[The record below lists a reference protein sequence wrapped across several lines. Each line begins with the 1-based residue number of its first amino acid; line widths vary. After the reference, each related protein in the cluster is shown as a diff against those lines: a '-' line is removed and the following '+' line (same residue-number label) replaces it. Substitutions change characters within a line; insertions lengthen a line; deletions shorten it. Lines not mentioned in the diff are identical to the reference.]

1 MVDWTFAT
9 RLAGTIAGE
18 PPHRPLGSDLDALT
32 EDSLARVRAYTQLEP
47 ETPLPAPEAVGR
59 KAWIEAN
66 LSGARDLIEPLSEK
80 LREGTA
86 GMGPLAGPAQTAAS
100 YVLAGEVGVLFGF
113 LSHRVLGQYELAL
126 LDPTTKPRLLFVAPN
141 IDAAVGKLEVDRR
154 EFLHWVALHEVTHG
168 LQFAAVPW
176 LRGYL
181 AGQVRELIA
190 GLDVS
195 VDFRG
200 AMKLP
205 DSSDLR
211 RAIDTLRDGDLLS
224 VVTNPE
230 QRAIIDRIQAAMA
243 VIEGHAEHVMDEAG
257 RDALPSL
264 DKLREALERRREQSS
279 PLARLFGKLLGM
291 ELKLRQYRL
300 GKSFCDAVVE
310 AEGIPALNR
319 VWRGSDSL
327 PTLAELEDPQAWLRR
342 TREPVSA

>member
-1 MVDWTFAT
+1 MVDWSFAS

-18 PPHRPLGSDLDALT
+18 PPHRPLGADLVELT
-32 EDSLARVRAYTQLEP
+32 DDSLARVRAYTRLEP
-47 ETPLPAPEAVGR
+47 ETPIPAPEAVGR
-59 KAWIEAN
+59 KAWVEAN
-66 LSGARDLIEPLSEK
+66 LTGARDLIEPLSDK

-86 GMGPLAGPAQTAAS
+86 GMGPLAGPAQTAAG

-126 LDPTTKPRLLFVAPN
+126 LDPATKPRLLFVAPN

-181 AGQVRELIA
+181 AAQVRELIA

-205 DSSDLR
+205 DSTDLR

-257 RDALPSL
+257 REALPSL
-264 DKLREALERRREQSS
+264 DQLREALERRRRQAS
-279 PLARLFGKLLGM
+279 PLAKLLG
-291 ELKLRQYRL
+291 KLFGLDMKMRQYQL
-300 GKSFCDAVVE
+300 GKKFCDAVVE
-310 AEGIPALNR
+310 AEGIEALNR
-319 VWRGSDSL
+319 VWRGPESL
-327 PTLAELEDPQAWLRR
+327 PTLAELDDPESWLTR

>member
-1 MVDWTFAT
+1 MVDWSFAT

-18 PPHRPLGSDLDALT
+18 PPHRPIGSELPELT
-32 EDSLARVRAYTQLEP
+32 EDSLARVRAYTRLEP
-47 ETPLPAPEAVGR
+47 GTPLPGPEAVGR

-66 LSGARDLIEPLSEK
+66 LAGARDLIEPLSEK

-126 LDPTTKPRLLFVAPN
+126 LDPTTQPRLLFVAPN
-141 IDAAVGKLEVDRR
+141 IDAAVGKFDVDRR
-154 EFLHWVALHEVTHG
+154 QFLHWVALHEVTHG

-181 AGQVRELIA
+181 AGQIRELIS

-200 AMKLP
+200 ALKLP
-205 DSSDLR
+205 EGADLR
-211 RAIDTLRDGDLLS
+211 RAAQTLRDGDLLS
-224 VVTNPE
+224 VMTTPE

-243 VIEGHAEHVMDEAG
+243 VIEGYAEHVMDAAG

-264 DKLREALERRREQSS
+264 DKLRDALERRRRQAS
-279 PLARLFGKLLGM
+279 PLAKLFGRLLGLDM
-291 ELKLRQYRL
+291 KLRQYQL
-300 GKSFCDAVVE
+300 GKKFCDAVVE
-310 AEGIPALNR
+310 AEGIEALNR
-319 VWRGSDSL
+319 VWRGPESL
-327 PTLAELEDPQAWLRR
+327 PTLAELEDPPNWLLR
-342 TREPVSA
+342 TREPVEA